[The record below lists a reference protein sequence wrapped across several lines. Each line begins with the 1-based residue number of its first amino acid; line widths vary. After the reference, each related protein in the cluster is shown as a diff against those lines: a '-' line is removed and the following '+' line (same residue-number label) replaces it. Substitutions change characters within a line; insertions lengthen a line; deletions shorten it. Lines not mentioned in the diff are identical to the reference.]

1 MDKLYLFRNTKH
13 KTKVETWE
21 LTSDEIE
28 SVIKNLTKQALDHGF
43 TTKHLKMN

>member
-1 MDKLYLFRNTKH
+1 MDKLHLFRNTKP
-13 KTKVETWE
+13 TKVETWE

-28 SVIKNLTKQALDHGF
+28 SGIKNLTKQALDHGF